1 MRFIEINFHNLPKTL
16 LFSGF
21 ALLLFCCVISIK
33 PIHAQDIP
41 NTEEIKA
48 VIAVP
53 ALRRKIVS
61 PVKSK
66 EVKPKFTTVSLKSSS
81 PIIKGKSKSKAANKE
96 TAPENSAVIS
106 TKENT
111 SKAEAI
117 AAVSGTVR
125 FKQYNQ
131 GAAGVLIEAIR
142 VDTREMIDSA
152 ETNGAGEFKFNKL
165 PAGVDLVFL
174 VSSSNTKPL
183 IFKTSVGSGTKNLD
197 FTVFP
202 K

>member
-1 MRFIEINFHNLPKTL
+1 MRLIEINFHNLPKTL
-16 LFSGF
+16 IPSGF
-21 ALLLFCCVISIK
+21 ALLIFCCVISIK

-41 NTEEIKA
+41 NTEEIKS

-53 ALRRKIVS
+53 SRKKAAN
-61 PVKSK
+61 PVKTK
-66 EVKPKFTTVSLKSSS
+66 EVKPKFIAVSLKSSS
-81 PIIKGKSKSKAANKE
+81 PIIKEKSRSKTANKE
-96 TAPENSAVIS
+96 TTPENSAIIS
-106 TKENT
+106 TKEKT
-111 SKAEAI
+111 LKAEAI

-183 IFKTSVGSGTKNLD
+183 IFKTSVGNGTKNLD

>member
-16 LFSGF
+16 ISSGF
-21 ALLLFCCVISIK
+21 ALLIFCCVISTK

-48 VIAVP
+48 VIAAP
-53 ALRRKIVS
+53 PRKKAAN
-61 PVKSK
+61 PVRPK
-66 EVKPKFTTVSLKSSS
+66 EVKPKFIAVSLKSSS
-81 PIIKGKSKSKAANKE
+81 PIINGKSKPKAANKE
-96 TAPENSAVIS
+96 TTPENSAIIS

-131 GAAGVLIEAIR
+131 GAAGILIEAIR

-183 IFKTSVGSGTKNLD
+183 IFKTSVGNGTKNLD